1 MNNTIMLKK
10 NYEFK
15 RLFSKGKFIYGDNIH
30 IYFIVTRKDYNKFGI
45 AVSKKNGKAVIR
57 NHIKRLIREV
67 YKQFENNVNLGVD
80 ILVITNNKKE
90 TKEISFYDIKKDM
103 EKALKK
109 AGIWVDK
116 C

>member
-30 IYFIVTRKDYNKFGI
+30 IYFIITGKEYNKFGI

-57 NHIKRLIREV
+57 NHVKRLIREV
-67 YKQFENNVNLGVD
+67 YKIYEDNVKLGVD
-80 ILVITNNKKE
+80 ILIIINNKKE
-90 TKEISFYDIKKDM
+90 AKEINFYDIKNDM
-103 EKALKK
+103 ERAFKK
-109 AGIWVDK
+109 AGIWVD
-116 C
+116 